1 MNINMLRVIG
11 LILSI
16 GLLFTSCQKVI
27 DVKLKDA
34 SPKYIVEAVITDE
47 AGYNNITIS
56 QSKPF
61 DEDNTFPT
69 ISGADVIVTD
79 LTDNTTYIFT
89 ESSPGTYTHPT
100 LATTLDHEYALEINI
115 NGEIITGKSKMPAAK
130 VELDSVSIGKSDFS
144 TFIGYDYYVAIPVY
158 TDPIE
163 KGNNYLVK
171 SFLNGVNTIP
181 YEYDNDE
188 FRNGQTNKGAV
199 DVAETDPDEEEAQ
212 QFLPGDTITME
223 LYCTDRPVYTFYR
236 TLSQNSSS
244 ALGTPTNPVSNIY
257 GDVIGVFNAATV
269 SRKST
274 IANY

>member
-1 MNINMLRVIG
+1 MNK
-11 LILSI
+11 LILKYSSMLLALS
-16 GLLFTSCQKVI
+16 LLFSSCQKVI

-34 SPKYIVEAVITDE
+34 KAVYVVEALITDE
-47 AGYNNITIS
+47 AGFNSITIS

-61 DEDNTFPT
+61 DENNTFPQ

-79 LTDNTTYIFT
+79 ITTNAVYNFAET
-89 ESSPGTYTHPT
+89 SPGKYTHPT
-100 LATTLDHEYALEINI
+100 LATILDHEYQLDIDI
-115 NGEIITGKSKMPAAK
+115 NGEKITGKSRMPNVK
-130 VELDSVSIGKSDFS
+130 VPLDSVSIAKSDFS
-144 TFIGYDYYVAIPVY
+144 AFIGFDLYVAIPVY

-171 SFLNGVNTIP
+171 GYLNGVNTTP

-188 FRNGQTNKGAV
+188 FRNGQTNKSSV
-199 DVAETDPDEEEAQ
+199 TVRERDPDIEKDQEFQ
-212 QFLPGDTITME
+212 PGDTIMME

-236 TLSQNSSS
+236 TLSQNASS

-257 GDVIGVFNAATV
+257 GDVMGVFNAATV